1 MPIHQIRKFK
11 RFDQDALADGAD
23 IIEAVQNSVFME
35 AALLVSCASL
45 NTDVCALAIDC
56 IPYICAVGR
65 TMDDLEAYTHRE
77 LLMIENIT
85 VYEAIAK
92 SKESFLGR
100 KAHQKRI
107 LECLRGM
114 AQHTPGI
121 LGAWEEIWERWK
133 ILSQIDL
140 DGYEGLMS
148 NSDQGS
154 SRLSRGADRRI
165 NSPQFAHSAG
175 YGKPYQNMNLEER
188 ALQWQVCK
196 LQSNISHLIFFKTD
210 FTFARIIPGF

>member
-1 MPIHQIRKFK
+1 M
-11 RFDQDALADGAD
+11 ADGAD

-35 AALLVSCASL
+35 ATLIVACASL
-45 NTDVCALAIDC
+45 NTDVCAQAIEC

-65 TMDDLEAYTHRE
+65 TMDEMEAYTHRE
-77 LLMIENIT
+77 LLMIENLS

-133 ILSQIDL
+133 ILSHIDL

-148 NSDQGS
+148 NSDQNS
-154 SRLSRGADRRI
+154 SRLSRGADRRM
-165 NSPQFAHSAG
+165 NSPSFAHSG
-175 YGKPYQNMNLEER
+175 YGKPYQKMNVEER
-188 ALQWQVCK
+188 ALQWQVGSSK
-196 LQSNISHLIFFKTD
+196 VKF
-210 FTFARIIPGF
+210 